1 MSAVT
6 VKWQSAGSF
15 FFLSG
20 ANAEARRPDGRCSPS
35 GSLSDPSEQEAARTW
50 KRHHHTKV
58 TERAQMPRIAQT
70 GSLRAQK
77 PFRRLDKETAGNV
90 KHNYRN
96 VLHHSQFIERCLDY
110 WFWNYSCASI
120 NILYNTLCIYCGIF
134 VSSSVLQRMNMT
146 SVSMANMHIVLT
158 DNSMEGQSGKTLL
171 FLFKCAFSF
180 NGKNAAGV
188 GTMAQLLFPPELP

>member
-1 MSAVT
+1 MAVC
-6 VKWQSAGSF
+6 WFLFS
-15 FFLSG
+15 LSG

-50 KRHHHTKV
+50 KRHHHMKV
-58 TERAQMPRIAQT
+58 TERAQTPRIAQT

-120 NILYNTLCIYCGIF
+120 NYYIILCVSIVASSCHRLFFRGWTWLLSVWQTCTLCSQTIQWRAKVEKRFCFYLNVRSHSTEKMRLASAQWHNF
-134 VSSSVLQRMNMT
+134 
-146 SVSMANMHIVLT
+146 
-158 DNSMEGQSGKTLL
+158 
-171 FLFKCAFSF
+171 FS
-180 NGKNAAGV
+180 
-188 GTMAQLLFPPELP
+188 PPSYRK